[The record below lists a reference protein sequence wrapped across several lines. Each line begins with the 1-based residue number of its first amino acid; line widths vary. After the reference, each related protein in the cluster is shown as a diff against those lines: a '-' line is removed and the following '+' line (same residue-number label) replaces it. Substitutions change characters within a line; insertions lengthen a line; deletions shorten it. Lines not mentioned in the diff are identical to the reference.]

1 MRRLGKVDACV
12 LGDVDLLRPIA
23 LAGISATVV
32 ARPGTP
38 TSYSRLADHSI
49 EWADHWTQTEVLA
62 ERLLEFASHQPEPPV
77 LYYQSTGDL
86 MMISRN
92 RERFARAFRFVLAD
106 AQLIEDVTDK
116 ARFHQL
122 ATRLEIQVPRTA
134 IMRPADDPTGW
145 KAADH
150 EFPLLLKP
158 VVRQFDKWGALAPDA
173 KAITVATRSELAE
186 LWPRLA
192 ELDLELLAQE
202 LISGPETMIESYHTY
217 IDDAE
222 RVVADFAGRKLRTRP
237 QRFGY
242 STAVTLTDA
251 PDVLE
256 LGRDVAQRLGLTGVA
271 KIDFKRNERGD
282 LLLLEVNPRFT
293 LWHHPAALA
302 GLNIPALV
310 FADLTRRRR
319 PEPGSANPG
328 VRWCSPWEDAAA
340 ARESG
345 ELGVGWLLGTLRCEA
360 KYGLS
365 WRDPMP
371 FVRGVAIPRLR
382 ARSRRWLRRRRTSRR
397 PAPSEQRS

>member
-1 MRRLGKVDACV
+1 
-12 LGDVDLLRPIA
+12 
-23 LAGISATVV
+23 
-32 ARPGTP
+32 
-38 TSYSRLADHSI
+38 
-49 EWADHWTQTEVLA
+49 
-62 ERLLEFASHQPEPPV
+62 
-77 LYYQSTGDL
+77 
-86 MMISRN
+86 
-92 RERFARAFRFVLAD
+92 
-106 AQLIEDVTDK
+106 
-116 ARFHQL
+116 
-122 ATRLEIQVPRTA
+122 
-134 IMRPADDPTGW
+134 
-145 KAADH
+145 
-150 EFPLLLKP
+150 
-158 VVRQFDKWGALAPDA
+158 
-173 KAITVATRSELAE
+173 
-186 LWPRLA
+186 
-192 ELDLELLAQE
+192 
-202 LISGPETMIESYHTY
+202 
-217 IDDAE
+217 
-222 RVVADFAGRKLRTRP
+222 
-237 QRFGY
+237 
-242 STAVTLTDA
+242 
-251 PDVLE
+251 
-256 LGRDVAQRLGLTGVA
+256 LTGVA
-271 KIDFKRNERGD
+271 KLDFKRNERGD